1 MLRKCL
7 WTSACV
13 LISDECLTRQDCAC
27 EDGCDRCSVEFTLDA
42 VCTSDRGAMFVTSKD
57 LVRSNTMANP
67 YSEEAAYG
75 PVAPRHP
82 DFGKPVGQGTR
93 RHRAQTHT
101 QTMRARRA

>member
-1 MLRKCL
+1 M
-7 WTSACV
+7 
-13 LISDECLTRQDCAC
+13 
-27 EDGCDRCSVEFTLDA
+27 EFTLDA

-82 DFGKPVGQGTR
+82 DFGKPVGQGM
-93 RHRAQTHT
+93 HGDCVLTHT
-101 QTMRARRA
+101 QTMRMHRA